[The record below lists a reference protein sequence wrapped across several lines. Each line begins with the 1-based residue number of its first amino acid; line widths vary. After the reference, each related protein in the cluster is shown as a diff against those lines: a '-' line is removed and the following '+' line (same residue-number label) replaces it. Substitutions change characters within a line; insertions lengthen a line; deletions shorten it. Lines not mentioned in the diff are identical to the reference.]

1 MDQLR
6 EHKIP
11 MQTIE
16 NFIAILFILLAAM
29 GILAILLTMG
39 YMVYGGEEE
48 E

>member
-1 MDQLR
+1 
-6 EHKIP
+6 

-16 NFIAILFILLAAM
+16 NFVAILFILLAAM

>member
-1 MDQLR
+1 
-6 EHKIP
+6 
-11 MQTIE
+11 MQTID
-16 NFIAILFILLAAM
+16 NVIVILFIILAAM